1 MPQDKTT
8 TLQSI
13 CDALLRGKCDEAAY
27 IARKHYPFEPRVK
40 VKRKYTK
47 LQSMR
52 IFLRDGFIDRY
63 AGSRLVHPAVLRL
76 LTKLL
81 PDEFPFQSN
90 WKMSETH
97 MVFWEMFPTI
107 DHLLPVAR
115 GGVDGE
121 SNWVTTSM
129 LHNGA
134 KAQWTLEELGWK
146 CLPPG
151 NLLKWDGLTR
161 WFLDYVG
168 THNGLRDDNYVDQWY
183 RASVEALRSNQGA
196 K

>member
-13 CDALLRGKCDEAAY
+13 CDALLRGKCDAAAY

-63 AGSRLVHPAVLRL
+63 AGGRLVHPAVLRL

-134 KAQWTLEELGWK
+134 KGQWTLEELGWK

-151 NLLKWDGLTR
+151 NLLEWDGLTR
-161 WFLDYVG
+161 WFLDYVS
-168 THNGLRDDNYVDQWY
+168 THNGLRDDNYVDQWH